1 MEKEIT
7 VAFHFWIELSDTFYI
22 DTSVISPEDVE
33 VSEKERMKLLIKE
46 ALRNE
51 NYEIKFF

>member
-7 VAFHFWIELSDTFYI
+7 VAFHFWIELSNTFYI
-22 DTSVISPEDVE
+22 DTSTISPEDVE

-51 NYEIKFF
+51 NYEVRFF